1 MMKKI
6 LVLCLTVCCF
16 VTTSLFAADSKEMFK
31 KAFDKMETLKKQGIS
46 YTVHIVTGDKNKKS
60 VTAEVYMK
68 GDKIRMEAKE
78 GISIINENG
87 MYIYS
92 EQEKAAMKMNV
103 DKDTIKQTTFDAI
116 EDKADELNFAGKIS
130 KNGYSCQ
137 VFKSKDKDSEV
148 VYYLTE
154 DYGLPTYVKEE
165 TSETNITN
173 FKTGDISDSLFV
185 LPKDTRVVDMSNFS
199 PESLLQNIQQNLGD

>member
-6 LVLCLTVCCF
+6 LVLCLTICCF
-16 VTTSLFAADSKEMFK
+16 AASSLFAADSKAMFK
-31 KAFDKMETLKKQGIS
+31 KAFNKMETLKQQGIS
-46 YTVHIVTGDKNKKS
+46 YKVHIVTGDKNKKS
-60 VTAEVYMK
+60 VTAKVYMK
-68 GDKIRMEAKE
+68 GDKIRLEAKE
-78 GISIINENG
+78 GISIINEDG

-116 EDKADELNFAGKIS
+116 EDKADELKFVEKTS

-137 VFKSKDKDSEV
+137 VFKSKDKDSDV

-154 DYGLPTYVKEE
+154 EYGVPTYIKEE
-165 TSETNITN
+165 ASETNITN
-173 FKTGDISDSLFV
+173 FKTGNINDNLFV
-185 LPKDTRVVDMSNFS
+185 LPKDTKVVDMSNFS
-199 PESLLQNIQQNLGD
+199 PESLLQNIQQNFGD

>member
-1 MMKKI
+1 MMKKL

-16 VTTSLFAADSKEMFK
+16 AASSLFAADSKAMFK
-31 KAFDKMETLKKQGIS
+31 TAFEKMETLKQQGIS
-46 YTVHIVTGDKNKKS
+46 YKVHIVTGDKNKKS
-60 VTAEVYMK
+60 VTAKVYMK

-92 EQEKAAMKMNV
+92 EQDKAAMKINV
-103 DKDTIKQTTFDAI
+103 DKETIKQTTFDAI
-116 EDKADELNFAGKIS
+116 VDKADELKFVEKAS

-137 VFKSKDKDSEV
+137 VFKSKDKDSDV

-165 TSETNITN
+165 ASETNITN
-173 FKTGDISDSLFV
+173 FKTEDISDSLFV